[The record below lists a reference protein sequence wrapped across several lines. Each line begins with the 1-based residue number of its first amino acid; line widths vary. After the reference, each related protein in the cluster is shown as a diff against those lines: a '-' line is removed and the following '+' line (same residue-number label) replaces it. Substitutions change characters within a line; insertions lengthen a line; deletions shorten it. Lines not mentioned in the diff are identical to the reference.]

1 MPFFTIFIHFIPVSH
16 YGPSGLWFSQNV
28 MAQSLLCAN
37 VLIDWNCFSC
47 DNVAHGPFVIKQ
59 DNSVLNWNP
68 ERKRVDP
75 PYFSVDELL
84 RDTDSEEEDETK
96 KKVHKPKDKTQAK
109 LAWLQEGGDIMD
121 FLDPSASRKVLGN
134 GNTRKDGSN

>member
-1 MPFFTIFIHFIPVSH
+1 MIFFSKCYGTIIALRKCAYWLELFLMWQC
-16 YGPSGLWFSQNV
+16 GPR
-28 MAQSLLCAN
+28 AT
-37 VLIDWNCFSC
+37 
-47 DNVAHGPFVIKQ
+47 FVIKQ

-96 KKVHKPKDKTQAK
+96 KKAHKPKDKTQAK